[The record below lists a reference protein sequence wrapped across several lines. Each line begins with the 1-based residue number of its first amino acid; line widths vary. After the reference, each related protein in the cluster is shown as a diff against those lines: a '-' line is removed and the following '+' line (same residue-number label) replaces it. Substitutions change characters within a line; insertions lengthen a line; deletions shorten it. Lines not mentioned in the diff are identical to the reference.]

1 MREQDPMTQVI
12 NATQARQEWS
22 TLLNKVYRGTTR
34 VIVEKSGIPV
44 AAIISPQDLALLERL
59 RAERQERFQ
68 VLERTGAAF
77 KDVPVEEQEY
87 AVGRALERVRATQRK
102 PRNERQKGSGDSSAA

>member
-1 MREQDPMTQVI
+1 MREQDPMTQVMK
-12 NATQARQEWS
+12 ATQARQEWS

-44 AAIISPQDLALLERL
+44 AAIISPQDLALLERV

-77 KDVPVEEQEY
+77 KDVPVGEQEQ
-87 AVGRALERVRATQRK
+87 AVGRALERVRAK
-102 PRNERQKGSGDSSAA
+102 RNRTGSGDPSAA

>member
-1 MREQDPMTQVI
+1 MTQVVQ
-12 NATQARQEWS
+12 ATEARQNWS
-22 TLLNKVYRGTTR
+22 ELLNKVYQGTTR

-77 KDVPVEEQEY
+77 KDVPMEEQEQ
-87 AVGRALERVRATQRK
+87 AVGRALERVRTTQRK
-102 PRNERQKGSGDSSAA
+102 HRKHRNERQKGSGDSSAA